1 MLAAA
6 AIAATFTTK
15 IVERIKDQF
24 GLQGTYV
31 ALVAYATG
39 VVIAFGFN
47 LAAFNDL
54 LGASGVQPE
63 LWVDKLFTGI
73 SIGAG
78 AGFLS
83 DIAGR

>member
-6 AIAATFTTK
+6 GIAAVFCTKFT
-15 IVERIKDQF
+15 ERIKDQF
-24 GLQGTYV
+24 NLHGV
-31 ALVAYATG
+31 AVAVVSYAVG
-39 VVIAFGFN
+39 VVIAFGFG

-54 LGASGVQPE
+54 LGAAGVQPE
-63 LWVDKLFTGI
+63 LWVDKLFTGL